1 MSDPRDHHISF
12 FQWNCAKRRITE
24 SFLPQTEDTVIFL
37 QEPHLT
43 NGQPFSLSKR
53 KFYKSPNGRVAIY
66 VPRLRVS
73 SFIDIPELVK
83 DDMVA
88 GLLQWG
94 DQQVVVASLYMHKE
108 LPNPVHSQN
117 LESLIRYCNRN
128 NRPLICGTDSN
139 SWHELWFSQGPRGG
153 QPQWK
158 RGDDLV
164 NFFQH

>member
-1 MSDPRDHHISF
+1 MMSDPRDHHINF

-24 SFLPQTEDTVIFL
+24 SFLPQTDDTVFLL

-43 NGQPFSLSKR
+43 NGQPFALRKR

-108 LPNPVHSQN
+108 LLN
-117 LESLIRYCNRN
+117 RYTAKIWRA
-128 NRPLICGTDSN
+128 
-139 SWHELWFSQGPRGG
+139 Q
-153 QPQWK
+153 
-158 RGDDLV
+158 
-164 NFFQH
+164 